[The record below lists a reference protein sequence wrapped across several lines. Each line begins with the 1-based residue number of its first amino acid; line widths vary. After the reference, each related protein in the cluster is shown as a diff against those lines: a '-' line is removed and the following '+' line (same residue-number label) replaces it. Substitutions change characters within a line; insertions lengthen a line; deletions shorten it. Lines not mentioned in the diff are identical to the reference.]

1 MAVIMDPMQAAS
13 STRSTVRRSATPYLR
28 DSLTETSSNRQ
39 SMAGGRRLQMSEVPA
54 PDLVLAEVVEVGA
67 LGGAQDGIGIGLA
80 GAQ

>member
-1 MAVIMDPMQAAS
+1 
-13 STRSTVRRSATPYLR
+13 
-28 DSLTETSSNRQ
+28 
-39 SMAGGRRLQMSEVPA
+39 MAGGRRLQMSEVPA